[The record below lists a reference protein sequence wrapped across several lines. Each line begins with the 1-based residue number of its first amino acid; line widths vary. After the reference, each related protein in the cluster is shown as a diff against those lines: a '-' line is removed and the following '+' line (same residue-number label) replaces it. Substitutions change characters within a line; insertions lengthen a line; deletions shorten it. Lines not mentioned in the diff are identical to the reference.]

1 MAAFSDYLED
11 ALLDH
16 VLGNTAF
23 TQPASVEVALFTS
36 DSGDLESNSVANEVD
51 GGSYSRQTAT
61 FGAASGGS
69 ASNDADISFTDMPA
83 ETVTHV
89 AVMDGSS
96 DDVLFH
102 GELTASKTLNAGD
115 TFTIATG
122 DLDITLD

>member
-1 MAAFSDYLED
+1 MAAFSDYLEN

-16 VLGNTAF
+16 VLGGTAF

-36 DSGDLESNSVANEVD
+36 DAGELESNSTVNEVS
-51 GGSYSRQTAT
+51 GGSYARQTAT
-61 FGAASGGS
+61 FGAAAGGS

-89 AVMDGSS
+89 AVVDGTGN
-96 DDVLFH
+96 VLFH
-102 GELTASKTLNAGD
+102 GALTASKTLNAGD